1 MIAPYPTN
9 ADPPAP
15 RIRPSLWW
23 LALAGVLL
31 LGSVGGC
38 TATLNTAVRGV
49 VHTQRINRSGPLQ
62 LDKGKYTVYSTGPR
76 VSIADP
82 RAKPVP
88 IARYH
93 GNATYTANSVRY
105 MAMSTFTVATTG
117 IYRLTLNRPGPVAIG
132 HGLSASAKTGFG
144 ISALGAIAGLILGI
158 VVLVR
163 RRRSA
168 RRQSA
173 I

>member
-1 MIAPYPTN
+1 
-9 ADPPAP
+9 
-15 RIRPSLWW
+15 

-31 LGSVGGC
+31 LGSIGGC

-49 VHTQRINRSGPLQ
+49 VHTQRINQSGPLH

-76 VSIADP
+76 VSIADL
-82 RAKPVP
+82 RAKNVP
-88 IARYH
+88 TARYQ

-105 MAMSTFTVATTG
+105 VAVSTFTAGTSG
-117 IYRLTLNRPGPVAIG
+117 LYRLTLNKPGPVAIG
-132 HGLSASAKTGFG
+132 HGLTTAAKTDFG
-144 ISALGAIAGLILGI
+144 LSALGAIAGLTLGI

-163 RRRSA
+163 RRRAA